1 MAGLDSLTALNLER
15 NAIQKLQRDIFD
27 GVNDTL
33 SSLSL
38 LNNLLTEYPI
48 EAINAIKELRVS
60 YILKVFDSQCK
71 KFRDIKH
78 KDHYGN
84 YNLKFISNFD
94 FF

>member
-1 MAGLDSLTALNLER
+1 MAFLDLAQNNIRKIDAGLLAGLDSLTALNLER

-48 EAINAIKELRVS
+48 EALNSLKELRVR
-60 YILKVFDSQCK
+60 I
-71 KFRDIKH
+71 
-78 KDHYGN
+78 
-84 YNLKFISNFD
+84 ISH
-94 FF
+94 